1 MKILNLELGINED
14 TGETYTNIKALE
26 KLITEE
32 DTKEMQKAANSFVKG
47 VYKIIEKNLENMEI

>member
-1 MKILNLELGINED
+1 MVILELKLGINED

-26 KLITEE
+26 TLLTEE

-47 VYKIIEKNLENMEI
+47 VYKIFEKNLENMKI